1 MSIRT
6 RSCAIVFCLALV
18 CSLSIVPAKTT
29 EVDVANVNPAWSLRF
44 DNPIEWQR
52 VTPMG
57 HLLVSTATG
66 LHGIEPDN
74 GQVVWTRTDLGQLV
88 EDFYEVIPG
97 TPFVVISDETV
108 PRRVVVLDSI
118 EGRVIFDSKQA
129 GIREV
134 VGKNILFRRGALL
147 IHGIA
152 KEGED
157 PVMALFDIATG
168 ERHWTNDSIFVR
180 RKPIQ
185 TRGAQRP
192 QGKFFKFMDKMN
204 RAASGPEPPA
214 PPPEPADQIESYPV
228 ELGEDAFLLAS
239 NRGLFRLDSSTGEV
253 AWKISMFSTG
263 SHVFLSPTRA
273 DMLVVGH
280 RYTHTVDGVVQ
291 NVTSHYRA
299 YHVSDGKEIWK
310 EPVTLNGGV
319 NDVIF
324 HERGLVLSPKTS
336 SGKIKLVDY
345 ETGRS
350 LWGKKGKGIKINGGI
365 VDHIVIGNE
374 IILTTG
380 FDSAWTKKGT
390 EYFLNILDVD
400 KAALRFKSP
409 HKVKGRMLATEVL
422 PKGILYITTSEM
434 NILDRVSGKP
444 LHKSVISDGSL
455 ITATAG
461 DRVYAFSSKDR
472 SLYVLDK
479 TRGSLDRL
487 SEAPVKLGDGEIPF
501 SLEVGDSQITLV
513 SNQNIAVFDPAG
525 SLKFHSYHPA
535 PRRSGLMRA
544 LLIANSVRAGIASA
558 ATGVYS
564 GAFAAAAADQ
574 KPGSVGNTLTAGVA
588 EGYGEMAVGYGSLSK
603 QYAAAARERF
613 KASTNAADFVFMM
626 VQLPNRRFG
635 LARVSK
641 TDGEIV
647 ALVDMHKDKQPS
659 YQVDSIS
666 NRIYYRLQPTELV
679 GYRFR

>member
-1 MSIRT
+1 MSIRI
-6 RSCAIVFCLALV
+6 RPCAIVFCLALV
-18 CSLSIVPAKTT
+18 CSLSIASARTT
-29 EVDVANVNPAWSLRF
+29 EVDVANVNPDWSLRF
-44 DNPIEWQR
+44 ESPIEWQR

-66 LHGIEPDN
+66 LHGINPEN

-88 EDFYEVIPG
+88 EEFYEVIPR
-97 TPFVVISDETV
+97 TPFVVISDETM

-134 VGKNILFRRGALL
+134 VGKNILHRRGALL
-147 IHGIA
+147 ILGVSA
-152 KEGED
+152 VGEA
-157 PVMALFDIATG
+157 PVMALFDISAG
-168 ERHWTNDSIFVR
+168 EHRWTHESVFVR
-180 RKPIQ
+180 PKPIQ
-185 TRGAQRP
+185 TRVQKP
-192 QGKFFKFMDKMN
+192 KGKLFKFMAKVTEN
-204 RAASGPEPPA
+204 AASA
-214 PPPEPADQIESYPV
+214 QQAAAPPEPAEEIKSFPI

-239 NRGLFRLDSSTGEV
+239 NRGLFRIDSRTGEV
-253 AWKISMFSTG
+253 AWKVGMFS
-263 SHVFLSPTRA
+263 SRSRVFVSPTHA
-273 DMLVVGH
+273 DMFVTGH
-280 RYTHTVDGVVQ
+280 KYTHTVNGTVES
-291 NVTSHYRA
+291 VTSLYRA
-299 YHVSDGKEIWK
+299 YRVSDGKEIWN
-310 EPVTLNGGV
+310 EPVSLDSLV

-324 HERGLVLSPKTS
+324 HDRGLVLSPKTAS
-336 SGKIKLVDY
+336 GGKIKFVDY
-345 ETGRS
+345 KTGQS
-350 LWGKKGKGIKINGGI
+350 LWGKKGKGIKVSGGI
-365 VDHIVIGNE
+365 VDHIVIGDE

-380 FDSAWTKKGT
+380 HDSAWTNKGT

-400 KAALRFKSP
+400 QAALRFKKS

-422 PKGILYITTSEM
+422 PKGILYVTTSEM

-444 LHKSVISDGSL
+444 LHKSVTSDGSL

-479 TRGSLDRL
+479 TQGSLSRL

-501 SLEVGDSQITLV
+501 SLEVGESQITLV

-525 SLKFHSYHPA
+525 SLMFHAYHPA

-544 LLIANSVRAGIASA
+544 LLIANAVRAGIASA

-564 GAFAAAAADQ
+564 GAFAAAAVDQ
-574 KPGSVGNTLTAGVA
+574 EPGSVGNTLAAGVA

-641 TDGEIV
+641 IDGEIV
-647 ALVDMHKDKQPS
+647 ALVDMQKDKQPS